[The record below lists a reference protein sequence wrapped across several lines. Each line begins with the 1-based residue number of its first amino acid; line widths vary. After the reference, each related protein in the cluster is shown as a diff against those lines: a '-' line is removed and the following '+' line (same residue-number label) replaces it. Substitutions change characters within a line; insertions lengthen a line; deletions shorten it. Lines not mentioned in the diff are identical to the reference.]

1 MQSADNLVLY
11 PFRVYTWVWWHIKQ
25 NPLQAVGGFVAI
37 VAVLITFVS
46 KTLLARK

>member
-1 MQSADNLVLY
+1 MRDLGSSHKESTCN
-11 PFRVYTWVWWHIKQ
+11 
-25 NPLQAVGGFVAI
+25 GGFVAI